1 MICGY
6 LSLHE
11 KIMRFLLKLDFECI
25 CTSKSVVMTPK
36 QFSYSFERVSF
47 ILNTKLKFWRL

>member
-25 CTSKSVVMTPK
+25 CTNKSVVMTPK
-36 QFSYSFERVSF
+36 QFS
-47 ILNTKLKFWRL
+47 